1 MVRRHRLLVFLSN
14 PILLNQDLAAIVAGL
29 VTHVAYHLLQG
40 RETVVHGL
48 VVSLSCVR
56 LVFLQQIFFMG
67 MLSHT
72 IIIEIEFSHYFQP
85 LVQSLVQPLVQPLI
99 QPLVQSLVQ
108 PLVQPHFIGF
118 DMLDEGGL
126 ANRLPEF
133 TLDGIGYF

>member
-85 LVQSLVQPLVQPLI
+85 LVQPLVQSLV

-118 DMLDEGGL
+118 DMLDEGDL